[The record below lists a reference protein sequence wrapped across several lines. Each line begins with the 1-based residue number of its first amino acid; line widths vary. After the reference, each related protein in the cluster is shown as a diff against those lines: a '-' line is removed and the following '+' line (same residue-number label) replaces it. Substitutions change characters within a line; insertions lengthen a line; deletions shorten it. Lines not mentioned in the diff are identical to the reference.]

1 MCIFYGMLSL
11 PLCVYMYIMYQVPPF
26 LFFSLGTDGMSAFV
40 LCTVAFQEAFK
51 AIEEIHNLLELSG
64 KTPRAGLLDNYYSR
78 QVKVYWMANNKLFHA
93 AALHK
98 LFVLWKEQ
106 KKSIMPE
113 ELLRLTDNHM

>member
-1 MCIFYGMLSL
+1 MYF
-11 PLCVYMYIMYQVPPF
+11 LCG
-26 LFFSLGTDGMSAFV
+26 LL
-40 LCTVAFQEAFK
+40 FQEAFK

-64 KTPRAGLLDNYYSR
+64 KTPRPGLLDNYYSR

-106 KKSIMPE
+106 KKSILPE
-113 ELLRLTDNHM
+113 DLQKLVNFSRGF

>member
-1 MCIFYGMLSL
+1 MYFLYGLL
-11 PLCVYMYIMYQVPPF
+11 
-26 LFFSLGTDGMSAFV
+26 
-40 LCTVAFQEAFK
+40 FQEAFK

-64 KTPRAGLLDNYYSR
+64 KTPRPGLLDNYYSR

-106 KKSIMPE
+106 KKSILPE
-113 ELLRLTDNHM
+113 DLQKLVNFSRGFWLLYHVCLFISGLHHGCC